1 MVETRLV
8 AAIDQAVLREID
20 QEIQRLLSSRIAQAQ
35 SHGPHVRELWELAVA
50 HVRGGK
56 LLRPRLLIGV
66 FDAMSGQRGA
76 VTDSRLAALE
86 IAAALEILHYS
97 FLLHDD
103 VIDEDLLRRGKLNLI
118 GHLADPPEREHAS
131 AASDSEYRERLH
143 WARSSGILVG
153 DLMLTIAHQVF
164 ARVAA
169 PEAQRL
175 RMLDLLDATVAET
188 VAGEYSDISLASG
201 RLTPDLALVLDM
213 TRMKTAAYTF
223 ELPLRL
229 AVVMSGGDLRA
240 EQQLGSIGRHLGMA
254 FQLQDDLLS
263 AFGESGGHGKDQF
276 SDFRE
281 RKETVLMAYARMTN
295 EWPSFEHLLSTEE
308 FTDESGRLVQ
318 RLLISCGARD
328 FIESMIRDQIRAA
341 LTILSEE
348 SDGLPSAVSRFILE
362 NIDALEGR
370 TA

>member
-1 MVETRLV
+1 MVETRL
-8 AAIDQAVLREID
+8 ASAMNKNLISEIDREI
-20 QEIQRLLSSRIAQAQ
+20 ERLLGSRIAQAQ
-35 SHGPHVRELWELAVA
+35 SHGAHIRELWEIAVA

-56 LLRPRLLIGV
+56 LLRPRLLIGL
-66 FDAMSGQRGA
+66 FDAMCGD
-76 VTDSRLAALE
+76 TDAAETRPAALE

-103 VIDEDLLRRGKLNLI
+103 VIDEDLFRRGKLNLI
-118 GHLADPPEREHAS
+118 GHLAQQVECDPS
-131 AASDSEYRERLH
+131 AAASESEARQRLH
-143 WARSSGILVG
+143 WARSSAILVG

-164 ARVAA
+164 ARVATT
-169 PEAQRL
+169 ETQRL
-175 RMLDLLDATVAET
+175 RMLDLLDVTVTET
-188 VAGEYSDISLASG
+188 VAGEYSDVSLASG
-201 RLTPDLALVLDM
+201 RLTPDLGIVLDM

-229 AVVMSGGDLRA
+229 AAVLAGADTRI

-263 AFGESGGHGKDQF
+263 AFGESGAHGKDQF

-295 EWPSFEHLLSTEE
+295 EWPSFEQLLSEQE
-308 FTDESGRLVQ
+308 FTDESGRLLQ
-318 RLLISCGARD
+318 RLLISCGASE

-348 SDGLPSAVSRFILE
+348 NATLPPAASRFILA

-370 TA
+370 TV